1 MYANSQHIE
10 PPDTLVVQ
18 MLTPE
23 EERLVDLFSNV
34 IISTTLKELHEK
46 RNTLFKVQQQG
57 TEPQQH

>member
-1 MYANSQHIE
+1 MYATNDINSAS
-10 PPDTLVVQ
+10 TSTVVQ
-18 MLTPE
+18 MLTQE
-23 EERLVDLFSNV
+23 EERLVDLFAQV